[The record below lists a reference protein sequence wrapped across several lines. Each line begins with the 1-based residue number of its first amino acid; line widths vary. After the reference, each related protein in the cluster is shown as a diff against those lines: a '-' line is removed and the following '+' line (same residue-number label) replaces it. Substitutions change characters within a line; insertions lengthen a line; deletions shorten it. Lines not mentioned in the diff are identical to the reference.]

1 MNKKNVFFAILFAVL
16 GLVSSC
22 TSKGAKDT
30 NKATELYRIN
40 VGGKYGF
47 INENGDIMIEPQFD
61 DAGFFFKAN
70 DVCFAK
76 LGERKGLIDTSG
88 KFVAELDKSISFVAT
103 SGRRLAICI
112 GINNKEGIID
122 KTGAIILPLQYSNV
136 YWDEEKGFIVE
147 DTLGNM
153 GYVNNLGEFVVPCKY
168 DEVNGYTEGL
178 MLVSTNG
185 KIGYV
190 DTLGRWLID
199 SIYDDARIFGDGL
212 ARVKKD
218 GRFFFIDH
226 HGKEEESLNFDEIL
240 TGLNN
245 NRAFVKQNGMTY
257 LIDRNGRI
265 IKQVDVD
272 SVRGFVEGLARFKQN
287 GKYGFLDTNGNVT
300 IPAKYDTISDYFK
313 DGYADFKS
321 SGKYGVINTCGNIII
336 KATHNLDAGKIEDY
350 SLLYGRDS
358 IDGNYLMTYYDKE
371 GNVIWKDMP
380 GKTFVWPTVPTK
392 EDYVAYFDT
401 KLSELDPIE
410 GIYYV
415 TFNQMAVDREN
426 DHASSNGSNSKF
438 FAVIRGKENKDE
450 FYAYVI
456 DKEKPYAYWVK
467 KFVQIGESNTYAI
480 INSDETRSSNWTED
494 GKLILEDPNHFEV
507 TLRTGG
513 NNYYNWYV
521 QCEFTKDYPSSAI
534 YEQVQQAEWTGSG
547 FAIADGFIATNYHVT
562 NGAKTINI
570 RGVNGDMDESYK
582 GFVVASDRE
591 HDLAIIKI
599 VDKDFKGFDAIPY
612 CIGKSVPEV
621 GDDIF
626 VLGYPKTNTMGQ
638 EVKLTDGL
646 ISAASGFKGDESMYQ
661 ISAPVQP
668 GNSGG
673 PLFDGD
679 GNVIG
684 IICAKH
690 ADAENANY
698 AIKVS
703 YLFNL
708 VNSSGIE
715 IKMPDK
721 NNVSSKS
728 LSKKVKQVKPYV
740 YLIECRSH

>member
-61 DAGFFFKAN
+61 NAYFHFKAN
-70 DVCFAK
+70 DVCFAIS
-76 LGERKGLIDTSG
+76 GERKGLINMNGEFVVELNKDIDKVWEFENGVACCIG
-88 KFVAELDKSISFVAT
+88 KNNKYGLVAENGSMV
-103 SGRRLAICI
+103 
-112 GINNKEGIID
+112 
-122 KTGAIILPLQYSNV
+122 LPLVYSDINRDGPV
-136 YWDEEKGFIVE
+136 GFTVQ

-153 GYVNNLGEFVVPCKY
+153 GYVNNRGEFIVPCVY
-168 DEVNGYTEGL
+168 DDVNGFNEG
-178 MLVSTNG
+178 MMVVATS
-185 KIGYV
+185 KKCGYV
-190 DTLGRWLID
+190 DTLGNWVID
-199 SIYDDARIFGDGL
+199 SIYDDARAFGDGL
-212 ARVKKD
+212 ARVKK
-218 GRFFFIDH
+218 GNQWMIIDRK
-226 HGKEEESLNFDEIL
+226 GEIIELKKNDEIL
-240 TGLNN
+240 TGFED
-245 NRAFVKQNGMTY
+245 NRAFIM
-257 LIDRNGRI
+257 RNGSICMINRQGMV
-265 IKQVDVD
+265 IKQIEAD
-272 SVRGFVEGLARFKQN
+272 SVYGFHESYSTFKKN
-287 GKYGFLDTNGNVT
+287 SKYGMLDTNGNVF
-300 IPAKYDTISDYFK
+300 IEAKYDELHHYTEGFAAFK
-313 DGYADFKS
+313 KNNLWGIIEASGNVLIAATHNIS
-321 SGKYGVINTCGNIII
+321 SGKFEG
-336 KATHNLDAGKIEDY
+336 Y
-350 SLLYGRDS
+350 SLLGGVDS
-358 IDGNYLMTYYDKE
+358 MDIITYYDQN

-380 GKTFVWPTVPTK
+380 GNSFSWPAVPTK
-392 EDYVAYFDT
+392 EDYIAYYDT

-426 DHASSNGSNSKF
+426 DHASSNGSNSNF

-480 INSDETRSSNWTED
+480 VNSDETRNSNWTED